1 MPIIGFF
8 MALTV
13 FGLGYILWF
22 ACIDLYKWIK
32 NKMVKK

>member
-22 ACIDLYKWIK
+22 ATIDFIAWLK